1 MPRRK
6 STMIEFLLK
15 FRKLEELES
24 STKFKDDLDQL
35 KKLVMLNENL
45 KQQEQAFKKNCKQQL
60 SALKDGLAK
69 LQAAGDNSEESNRLK
84 EIEDM
89 YAQMQKKFNKLRKLL
104 AKRSQEVALVSRQ
117 IDDIPTRT
125 ELLQYERRFVELYE
139 QVSLKLEENRKHV
152 STYNTLE
159 NTYTLLKKE
168 VSLIQ
173 SVTDN
178 FQQAMKSKAGKEQ
191 FLKQLQDIC
200 AGLEK
205 RGPGVCEARCRDRA
219 KRPEAGAAD
228 AAARE
233 AASLLQVR

>member
-1 MPRRK
+1 
-6 STMIEFLLK
+6 
-15 FRKLEELES
+15 
-24 STKFKDDLDQL
+24 
-35 KKLVMLNENL
+35 MLNENL

-139 QVSLKLEENRKHV
+139 QVSSSLRKP
-152 STYNTLE
+152 
-159 NTYTLLKKE
+159 KACID
-168 VSLIQ
+168 IQ
-173 SVTDN
+173 H
-178 FQQAMKSKAGKEQ
+178 
-191 FLKQLQDIC
+191 
-200 AGLEK
+200 
-205 RGPGVCEARCRDRA
+205 ARKYVHA
-219 KRPEAGAAD
+219 T
-228 AAARE
+228 
-233 AASLLQVR
+233 